1 MIVRFWQAHQLRE
14 TISIIFRTPRLAQP
28 QASLTESLP
37 PRSRAGTPGRREFA
51 VLRQARAFD
60 PARFLRFR
68 LGNRD
73 AGWVRLDL
81 AQHLRAWPGLFHFDN
96 RVATLSPLL
105 GSEGE
110 RTEALAG
117 VIGRLAE
124 KGVISGWRD
133 ERYAVVEG
141 PGAPPLALIER
152 AAARFFG
159 VLTFAVH
166 CNGFTRQGDETLM
179 WVARRSRSKPIDPG
193 MLDNLVGGGMACGL
207 SSRDTLRKEG
217 REEAGIAPERMAHA
231 IEGRSLQVLREVA
244 EGCQHEQVH
253 VHDLELP
260 PDFIP
265 LNQDGEV
272 AEFRLCRL
280 PEVVE
285 LIAAGELTVDASLA
299 ALDFL
304 FRRGVLRDE
313 AYPGFRRLLR

>member
-1 MIVRFWQAHQLRE
+1 M
-14 TISIIFRTPRLAQP
+14 
-28 QASLTESLP
+28 TENFP
-37 PRSRAGTPGRREFA
+37 PRSHAGTPGTRDFA

-60 PARFLRFR
+60 AARFLRLR
-68 LGNRD
+68 LGNHD
-73 AGWVRLDL
+73 AGWVRLDFT
-81 AQHLRAWPGLFHFDN
+81 QHLRAWPGLFHLDH
-96 RVATLSPLL
+96 RDVTLSPLL

-117 VIGRLAE
+117 VIARLAE
-124 KGVISGWRD
+124 EGLVSGWRD
-133 ERYAVVEG
+133 ERYAVVER

-166 CNGFTRQGDETLM
+166 CNGFTRRGDGTLM
-179 WVARRSRSKPIDPG
+179 WIARRSAEKPIDPG

-207 SSRDTLRKEG
+207 SSRDSLRKEG
-217 REEAGIAPERMAHA
+217 WEEAGIAAERMAHA
-231 IEGRSLQVLREVA
+231 TGGRCLQVQREVA
-244 EGCQHEQVH
+244 EGCQHEQIY

-260 PDFIP
+260 PDFNP

-304 FRRGVLRDE
+304 FRRGVLAE
-313 AYPGFRRLLR
+313 ADYPGFRQLLR